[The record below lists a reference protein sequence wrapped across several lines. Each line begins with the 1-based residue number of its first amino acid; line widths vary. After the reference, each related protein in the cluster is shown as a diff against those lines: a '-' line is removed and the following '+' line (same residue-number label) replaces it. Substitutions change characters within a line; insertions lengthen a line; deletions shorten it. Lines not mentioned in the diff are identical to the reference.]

1 MSELNE
7 DIVDIPEVVKPP
19 VNIAKTSTQD
29 LKATALTSTNSDTI
43 TRELVKRDEQVMI
56 KITSTERDKSAV
68 FVGLNGRGYNI
79 PRDIWVKVPKAI
91 LGILD
96 SAKITEYRVS
106 ADPKSNETAS
116 RTATEVSRF
125 AVSSKPVEAPVA
137 APAAAPAGAKPPV
150 K

>member
-1 MSELNE
+1 MTELNE
-7 DIVDIPEVVKPP
+7 DILDVPAVEKPP

-29 LKATALTSTNSDTI
+29 LKATALTSSNSDTI

-96 SAKITEYRVS
+96 TAKITEYRVS

-116 RTATEVSRF
+116 RTATDVSRF
-125 AVSSKPVEAPVA
+125 AVSSKPVESPA